1 MLVFYLLVAIFIVSL
16 VFLIRFSMKKEESHT
31 KELQRK
37 YMILCC
43 VCNILIYTSSFVGIG
58 TILQKPSSQEITNTI
73 CKYNE
78 LKSRI
83 AEFKQL
89 DPEGKM
95 KINRIDLSREVTE
108 MNEEIERNRRKCR
121 SLFSYMYSERIG
133 LLDKL

>member
-1 MLVFYLLVAIFIVSL
+1 MLVFYLLVAIFIVTL
-16 VFLIRFSMKKEESHT
+16 VFLIRFSIKKEESP

-43 VCNILIYTSSFVGIG
+43 VCNILVYTSLFVSIG
-58 TILQKPSSQEITNTI
+58 TILQKPSSKEITNTI

-83 AEFKQL
+83 IEFKQL

-95 KINRIDLSREVTE
+95 KINRIDLSREITE
-108 MNEEIERNRRKCR
+108 MNEEIERNRKKCR

-133 LLDKL
+133 LLEKL